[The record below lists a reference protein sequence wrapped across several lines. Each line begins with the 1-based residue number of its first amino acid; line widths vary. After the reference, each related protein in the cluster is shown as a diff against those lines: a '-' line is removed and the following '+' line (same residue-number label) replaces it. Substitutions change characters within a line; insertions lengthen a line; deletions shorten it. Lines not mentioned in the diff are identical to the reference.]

1 MTALVGLIGEK
12 RVLAQFKNDQGD
24 LVGKPFDLPL
34 TIDERS
40 LLLLC
45 NAVLKNVRTYAG
57 LLILGDEYHAHVA
70 HSQSSP

>member
-1 MTALVGLIGEK
+1 MTALAGEK

-45 NAVLKNVRTYAG
+45 NAVLKNVRTCPLNPWG
-57 LLILGDEYHAHVA
+57 RMTRTRSLLKESYR
-70 HSQSSP
+70 

>member
-1 MTALVGLIGEK
+1 MTAGLTGEK

-34 TIDERS
+34 TIDEKS

-45 NAVLKNVRTYAG
+45 NAVLKNVRK
-57 LLILGDEYHAHVA
+57 HH
-70 HSQSSP
+70 PR